1 MGSVEPVDDRLVS
14 QAEHPTAHHLAR
26 RPRPGAGGT
35 GSPPVPRRPA
45 TDVERK
51 ALASSLR
58 LRILRLT
65 LDEALTNQEI
75 ALRLERDPATV
86 LHHVRVLVDAGFLV
100 AEEQRR
106 GPRGSRERPY
116 RATRLSWEL
125 DGGTD
130 PEGAQA
136 SVEAFLDELRAA
148 SWRTGGLARL
158 GLRLTEEER
167 EELGDRLQ
175 AVLDEFAERTPR
187 EGARPWSVFLAVH
200 PDTGRS

>member
-26 RPRPGAGGT
+26 RPRPGVGGP
-35 GSPPVPRRPA
+35 GVPVRRRPA
-45 TDVERK
+45 TDTERK

-65 LDEALTNQEI
+65 LDEALTNQEL
-75 ALRLERDPATV
+75 AVRLERDPATV

-125 DGGTD
+125 DGGAD
-130 PEGAQA
+130 PEGAEA
-136 SVEAFLDELRAA
+136 MAEAFLAELRAA

-158 GLRLTEEER
+158 GLRLTDGER
-167 EELGDRLQ
+167 AELEGRLQ
-175 AVLDEFAERTPR
+175 EVLDEFAARTPG
-187 EGARPWSVFLAVH
+187 EGAQPWSVFLAVH
-200 PDTGRS
+200 PDAGRS